1 MSEPLVEAKHLNV
14 RRQGGLVLDNVSLTL
29 GERDFITLIGPNGA
43 GKSVLLRH
51 LLKLE
56 SPESGSVTHRRGLR
70 IGYLPERFQID
81 PTLPMPVKRFLALSN
96 KLTYDQIVELATE
109 TDCENLL
116 DKPLVG
122 LSGGE
127 LQRVLLA
134 RALSNDPHV
143 LMLDEP
149 AQNLDVSGQL
159 RFYELIDAL
168 FEKRQLSVL
177 MVSHDLHMVMNST
190 RQVVCLYHHI
200 CCSGA
205 PDSVARDPEFIQM
218 FGNERAQMMA
228 VYQHSHA
235 HDHHGGDDEVAGF
248 EAGLDAT
255 RGSDADE
262 RAHAQLSEF
271 LDGDRHRRTD
281 QDCVWRV
288 HDHTTIPPYHAR
300 THGTNTSTSTA

>member
-1 MSEPLVEAKHLNV
+1 VSEPLIEAKDLCV

-29 GERDFITLIGPNGA
+29 GERDFISLIGPNGA

-56 SPESGSVTHRRGLR
+56 TPNSGTVSHRAGMR
-70 IGYLPERFQID
+70 IGYVPERFQID
-81 PTLPMPVKRFLALSN
+81 PTLPLPVRRFLTLNNNQKDAA
-96 KLTYDQIVELATE
+96 IEELAHE
-109 TDCENLL
+109 ANCDGLL
-116 DKPLVG
+116 DKPLAS

-134 RALSNDPHV
+134 RALSNNPHV

-159 RFYELIDAL
+159 QFYRLIDAL
-168 FEKRQLSVL
+168 YEKRNLSVL
-177 MVSHDLHMVMNST
+177 MVSHDLHMVMRST

-218 FGNERAQMMA
+218 FGSEMAQMMA

-235 HDHHGGDDEVAGF
+235 HDHTHD
-248 EAGLDAT
+248 
-255 RGSDADE
+255 
-262 RAHAQLSEF
+262 HN
-271 LDGDRHRRTD
+271 
-281 QDCVWRV
+281 
-288 HDHTTIPPYHAR
+288 HDHTHEIET
-300 THGTNTSTSTA
+300 

>member
-1 MSEPLVEAKHLNV
+1 MSEPLIEATELCV
-14 RRQGGLVLDNVSLTL
+14 RRHGGLVLDNVSLTL

-56 SPESGSVTHRRGLR
+56 SPNSGTVKYRQGIR
-70 IGYLPERFQID
+70 IGYVPERFQID
-81 PTLPMPVKRFLALSN
+81 PTLPMPVRRFLTLNNNQSAEAVEALALEAN
-96 KLTYDQIVELATE
+96 
-109 TDCENLL
+109 CGGLL
-116 DKPLVG
+116 DKPLAN

-134 RALSNDPHV
+134 RALSGNPHV

-159 RFYELIDAL
+159 QFYQLIDAL
-168 FEKRQLSVL
+168 YEKRNLSVL
-177 MVSHDLHMVMNST
+177 MVSHDLHMVMSST

-205 PDSVARDPEFIQM
+205 PDSVARDPEFVQM
-218 FGNERAQMMA
+218 FGAEMAQMMA

-235 HDHHGGDDEVAGF
+235 HDH
-248 EAGLDAT
+248 T
-255 RGSDADE
+255 
-262 RAHAQLSEF
+262 
-271 LDGDRHRRTD
+271 
-281 QDCVWRV
+281 
-288 HDHTTIPPYHAR
+288 HDHEHA
-300 THGTNTSTSTA
+300 HLHEIKP

>member
-1 MSEPLVEAKHLNV
+1 MSEPLIEAKDLCV

-56 SPESGSVTHRRGLR
+56 SPNSGTVKHRHGIR
-70 IGYLPERFQID
+70 IGYVPERFQID
-81 PTLPMPVKRFLALSN
+81 PTLPLPVRRFLTLNNNQSAEAVEALA
-96 KLTYDQIVELATE
+96 VEAN
-109 TDCENLL
+109 CAGLL
-116 DKPLVG
+116 DKPLAN

-134 RALSNDPHV
+134 RALSSNPHV

-159 RFYELIDAL
+159 QFYRLIDEL
-168 FEKRQLSVL
+168 YEKRNLSVL
-177 MVSHDLHMVMNST
+177 MVSHDLHMVMSST
-190 RQVVCLYHHI
+190 RQVVCLFHHI

-205 PDSVARDPEFIQM
+205 PDSVARDPEFVQM
-218 FGNERAQMMA
+218 FGAEMAKMMA

-235 HDHHGGDDEVAGF
+235 HDH
-248 EAGLDAT
+248 T
-255 RGSDADE
+255 
-262 RAHAQLSEF
+262 
-271 LDGDRHRRTD
+271 
-281 QDCVWRV
+281 
-288 HDHTTIPPYHAR
+288 HDHDHA
-300 THGTNTSTSTA
+300 HLHEIKP

>member
-1 MSEPLVEAKHLNV
+1 MSEPLVEAKQLNV

-56 SPESGSVTHRRGLR
+56 TPDSGAVTHRQGLR

-81 PTLPMPVKRFLALSN
+81 QTLPMPVKRFLALNNNLSAP
-96 KLTYDQIVELATE
+96 QIEELAVE
-109 TDCENLL
+109 TNCDTLL
-116 DKPLVG
+116 DNPLVG

-159 RFYELIDAL
+159 QFYKLIDAL
-168 FEKRQLSVL
+168 YEQRQLSVL
-177 MVSHDLHMVMNST
+177 MVSHDLHMVMGST

-205 PDSVARDPEFIQM
+205 PDSVARDPEFMKM
-218 FGNERAQMMA
+218 FGNEMAQMMA
-228 VYQHSHA
+228 VYQHSH
-235 HDHHGGDDEVAGF
+235 
-248 EAGLDAT
+248 T
-255 RGSDADE
+255 
-262 RAHAQLSEF
+262 
-271 LDGDRHRRTD
+271 
-281 QDCVWRV
+281 
-288 HDHTTIPPYHAR
+288 HDHTHDHDHFHLHEIKP
-300 THGTNTSTSTA
+300 

>member
-1 MSEPLVEAKHLNV
+1 MSEPLIEATELCV
-14 RRQGGLVLDNVSLTL
+14 RRHGGLVLDNVSLTL

-56 SPESGSVTHRRGLR
+56 SPNSGTVKHRQGIR
-70 IGYLPERFQID
+70 IGYVPERFQID
-81 PTLPMPVKRFLALSN
+81 PTLPMPVRRFLTLNNNQSAEAVEALA
-96 KLTYDQIVELATE
+96 VETN
-109 TDCENLL
+109 CGGLL
-116 DKPLVG
+116 DKPLAN

-134 RALSNDPHV
+134 RALSGNPHV

-159 RFYELIDAL
+159 QFYQLIDAL
-168 FEKRQLSVL
+168 YEKRNLSVL
-177 MVSHDLHMVMNST
+177 MVSHDLHMVMSST

-205 PDSVARDPEFIQM
+205 PDSVARDPEFVQM
-218 FGNERAQMMA
+218 FGAEMAQMMA

-235 HDHHGGDDEVAGF
+235 HDH
-248 EAGLDAT
+248 T
-255 RGSDADE
+255 
-262 RAHAQLSEF
+262 
-271 LDGDRHRRTD
+271 
-281 QDCVWRV
+281 
-288 HDHTTIPPYHAR
+288 HDHEHA
-300 THGTNTSTSTA
+300 HLHEIKP

>member
-1 MSEPLVEAKHLNV
+1 MSEPLIEATELCV
-14 RRQGGLVLDNVSLTL
+14 RRHGGLVLDKVSLTL

-56 SPESGSVTHRRGLR
+56 SPNSGTVKHRQGIR
-70 IGYLPERFQID
+70 IGYVPERFQID
-81 PTLPMPVKRFLALSN
+81 PTLPMPVRRFLTLNNNQSAEAVEALALEAN
-96 KLTYDQIVELATE
+96 
-109 TDCENLL
+109 CGGLL
-116 DKPLVG
+116 DKPLAN

-134 RALSNDPHV
+134 RALSGNPHV

-159 RFYELIDAL
+159 QFYQLIDAL
-168 FEKRQLSVL
+168 YEKRNLSVL
-177 MVSHDLHMVMNST
+177 MVSHDLHMVMSST

-205 PDSVARDPEFIQM
+205 PDSVARDPEFVQM
-218 FGNERAQMMA
+218 FGAEMAQMMA

-235 HDHHGGDDEVAGF
+235 HDH
-248 EAGLDAT
+248 T
-255 RGSDADE
+255 
-262 RAHAQLSEF
+262 
-271 LDGDRHRRTD
+271 
-281 QDCVWRV
+281 
-288 HDHTTIPPYHAR
+288 HDHEHA
-300 THGTNTSTSTA
+300 HLHEIKP

>member
-56 SPESGSVTHRRGLR
+56 KPESGSVTHRHGLR

-81 PTLPMPVKRFLALSN
+81 PTLPMPVKRFLALN
-96 KLTYDQIVELATE
+96 NMLTYDQIAELAAE

-218 FGNERAQMMA
+218 FGNEMAQMMA

-235 HDHHGGDDEVAGF
+235 HDHTHD
-248 EAGLDAT
+248 
-255 RGSDADE
+255 
-262 RAHAQLSEF
+262 
-271 LDGDRHRRTD
+271 
-281 QDCVWRV
+281 
-288 HDHTTIPPYHAR
+288 HDHTHLHEMKP
-300 THGTNTSTSTA
+300 

>member
-1 MSEPLVEAKHLNV
+1 MSEPLIEAKDLCV

-56 SPESGSVTHRRGLR
+56 SPNSGTVKHRHAIR
-70 IGYLPERFQID
+70 IGYVPERFQID
-81 PTLPMPVKRFLALSN
+81 PTLPLPVRRFLTLNNNHSAEAIEALA
-96 KLTYDQIVELATE
+96 VETN
-109 TDCENLL
+109 CEGLL
-116 DKPLVG
+116 DKPLAN

-134 RALSNDPHV
+134 RALSSNPHV

-159 RFYELIDAL
+159 QFYQLIDEL
-168 FEKRQLSVL
+168 YEKRNLSVL
-177 MVSHDLHMVMNST
+177 MVSHDLHMVMSST
-190 RQVVCLYHHI
+190 RRVVCLYHHI

-205 PDSVARDPEFIQM
+205 PDSVARDPEFVQM
-218 FGNERAQMMA
+218 FGAEMAQMMA

-235 HDHHGGDDEVAGF
+235 HDH
-248 EAGLDAT
+248 T
-255 RGSDADE
+255 
-262 RAHAQLSEF
+262 
-271 LDGDRHRRTD
+271 
-281 QDCVWRV
+281 
-288 HDHTTIPPYHAR
+288 HDHDHA
-300 THGTNTSTSTA
+300 HLHEIKP

>member
-1 MSEPLVEAKHLNV
+1 MSEPLIEATELRV
-14 RRQGGLVLDNVSLTL
+14 RRHGGLVLDNVSLTL

-56 SPESGSVTHRRGLR
+56 SPNSGTVKHRQGIR
-70 IGYLPERFQID
+70 IGYVPERFQID
-81 PTLPMPVKRFLALSN
+81 PTLPMPVRRFLTLNNNQSAEAVEALALEAN
-96 KLTYDQIVELATE
+96 
-109 TDCENLL
+109 CGGLL
-116 DKPLVG
+116 DKPLAN

-134 RALSNDPHV
+134 RALSGNPHV

-159 RFYELIDAL
+159 QFYQLIDAL
-168 FEKRQLSVL
+168 YEKRNLSVL
-177 MVSHDLHMVMNST
+177 MVSHDLHMVMSST

-205 PDSVARDPEFIQM
+205 PDSVARDPEFVQM
-218 FGNERAQMMA
+218 FGAEMAQMMA

-235 HDHHGGDDEVAGF
+235 HDH
-248 EAGLDAT
+248 T
-255 RGSDADE
+255 
-262 RAHAQLSEF
+262 
-271 LDGDRHRRTD
+271 
-281 QDCVWRV
+281 
-288 HDHTTIPPYHAR
+288 HDHEHA
-300 THGTNTSTSTA
+300 HLHEIKP